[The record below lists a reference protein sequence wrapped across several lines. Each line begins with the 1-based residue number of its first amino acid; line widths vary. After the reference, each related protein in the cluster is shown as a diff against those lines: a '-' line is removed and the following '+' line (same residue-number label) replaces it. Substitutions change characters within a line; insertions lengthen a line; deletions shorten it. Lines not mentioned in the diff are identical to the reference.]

1 MMRIISFIL
10 AGILLCGCNQ
20 QLPWTNDLQV
30 SEKVNQVEFN
40 LFEPEQAKRVLAD
53 FLRNKI
59 NKDQYYA
66 VTVNYAIEQSS
77 FVDDMKQL
85 VKDIGLDPRKVNF
98 LVKDEQQK
106 KDFKIEIKT
115 QHVSHQECP
124 SYNIFNEGFRAGC
137 VVEINRWKSMVSP
150 VSNLQ

>member
-1 MMRIISFIL
+1 MSFIL
-10 AGILLCGCNQ
+10 VGILLCGCNQ
-20 QLPWTNDLQV
+20 QLSWMNDLHV

-40 LFEPEQAKRVLAD
+40 LFETEQAKRVLAD
-53 FLRNKI
+53 FLGNKI
-59 NKDQYYA
+59 NKNQYYM
-66 VTVNYAIEQSS
+66 VTVNYDIEKSF

-85 VKDIGLDPRKVNF
+85 VKDIGLDPRRVNF

-115 QHVSHQECP
+115 EHVSNKECP
-124 SYNIFNEGFRAGC
+124 SYNIFNDGSRAGC
-137 VVEINRWKSMVSP
+137 ALEINRWKSMVSP